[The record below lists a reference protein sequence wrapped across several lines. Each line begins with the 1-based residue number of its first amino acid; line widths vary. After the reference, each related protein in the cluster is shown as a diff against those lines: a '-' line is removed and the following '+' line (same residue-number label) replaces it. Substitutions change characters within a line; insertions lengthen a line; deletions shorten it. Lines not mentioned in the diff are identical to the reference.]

1 MAERG
6 REVPHGGYMIPIP
19 KGTKDMLPQDAYK
32 WHYVESK
39 AREVASLFG
48 FREIRTPMFE
58 HTELFTRG
66 VGETTDIVT
75 KEMYTFLDKGGRS
88 MTLRPEGT
96 AGVARA
102 FIENGLA
109 QQTLPMKAYYLA
121 SVFRYERPQN
131 GRLREHHQF
140 GVELYGSES
149 PSADAEVIA
158 LADAFLR
165 SVGLSSLTLN
175 INSIGCRECRAKY
188 NAALKEYIGANLAG
202 MCAQCRDRFDRN
214 PLRILDCKE
223 EKCRII
229 TAGAPKITDFLC
241 EDCRAHFEGVQK
253 QLSRQGIAFSVNPS
267 IVRGLDYYTRTVFE
281 FVSEDIGAQ
290 GTVCGGGRY
299 NHLVEEVGGKPT
311 PAVGFGL
318 GLERLIMV
326 LENTDALKAQPER
339 TDVYLAALGDRAA
352 EYVPVLAAS
361 LRAEGVKTEFDLMG
375 RGLKAQMKYADK
387 CGARFTVV
395 IGDNELDRGAAA
407 LKDMASGESEECA
420 FKDIAAKVKA

>member
-223 EKCRII
+223 EKCRVI
-229 TAGAPKITDFLC
+229 TAGAPRITDFLC

-407 LKDMASGESEECA
+407 LKDMASGESAECA

>member
-223 EKCRII
+223 EKCRVI

-395 IGDNELDRGAAA
+395 IGDNELDKGAAA

>member
-1 MAERG
+1 
-6 REVPHGGYMIPIP
+6 MIPIP

-223 EKCRII
+223 EKCRVI

-407 LKDMASGESEECA
+407 LKDMASGESAECA

>member
-1 MAERG
+1 
-6 REVPHGGYMIPIP
+6 MISIP

-32 WHYVESK
+32 WHYVESV
-39 AREVASLFG
+39 ARETAALFG

-140 GVELYGSES
+140 GVELYGSEL

-158 LADAFLR
+158 LAHTFLTKA
-165 SVGLSSLTLN
+165 GLKSLSLN

-188 NAALKEYIGANLAG
+188 NAALKEYIGANLNN
-202 MCAQCRDRFDRN
+202 MCTACRDRFDRN

-223 EKCRII
+223 EKCRAI
-229 TAGAPKITDFLC
+229 TAGAPRITDFLC
-241 EDCRAHFEGVQK
+241 DGCREHFAEVQNT
-253 QLSRQGIAFSVNPS
+253 LARLNIPFAVNPS

-281 FVSEDIGAQ
+281 FVSDDIGAQ

-311 PAVGFGL
+311 AAVGFGL
-318 GLERLIMV
+318 GLERLLMV
-326 LENTDALKAQPER
+326 LENTGALTAEPER
-339 TDVYLAALGDRAA
+339 SDVYLAALGERAA
-352 EYVPVLAAS
+352 EYVPVLAAE
-361 LRAEGVKTEFDLMG
+361 LRAAGVKTEFDLMG

-387 CGARFTVV
+387 CGARFSAV
-395 IGDNELDRGAAA
+395 IGDEEMARGFAA
-407 LKDMASGESEECA
+407 LKNMETGESAECA
-420 FKDIAAKVKA
+420 FGAFAEAVKA